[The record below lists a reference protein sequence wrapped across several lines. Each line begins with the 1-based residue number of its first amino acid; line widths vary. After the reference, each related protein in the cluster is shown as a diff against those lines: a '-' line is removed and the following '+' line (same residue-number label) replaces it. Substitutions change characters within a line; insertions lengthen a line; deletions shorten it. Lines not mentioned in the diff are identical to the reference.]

1 MHRSEAGVFP
11 FSGAEQKPSDLAKRG
26 AEALLPRPRFGSN
39 FFNREPQA
47 AGMANLHSIAEEQNE
62 ACISA
67 ARGKASECS
76 VQRLRVSFPS
86 QDGMDPG

>member
-1 MHRSEAGVFP
+1 VFW
-11 FSGAEQKPSDLAKRG
+11 SGAEPRSDLAN
-26 AEALLPRPRFGSN
+26 AVPRPFTASSVRIEFV
-39 FFNREPQA
+39 NREPQA
-47 AGMANLHSIAEEQNE
+47 AGIASLRSIAEERNE